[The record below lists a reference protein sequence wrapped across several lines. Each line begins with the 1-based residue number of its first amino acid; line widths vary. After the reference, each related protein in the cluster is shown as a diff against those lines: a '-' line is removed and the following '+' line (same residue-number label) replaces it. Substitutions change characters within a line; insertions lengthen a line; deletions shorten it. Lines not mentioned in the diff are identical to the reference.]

1 MSKLIKFLANLALWL
16 IKAIA
21 WLFNFIL
28 NSLGYLFSPFR
39 SLLRFFYHSF
49 ILRLY
54 RFYLFVVK
62 KLGWSNS
69 RRFQPIASILVNK
82 NLIHILV
89 VLLAAVIVW
98 QNINSVKGAS
108 AAEDFVAKTPL
119 ARLVSDDSSDDDIF
133 IEEYQVDTL
142 SSSGQSMAYN
152 NREVALNPQTGISTN
167 EVVDLED
174 EDSGLIQEGY
184 VLTEDDIT
192 PTVDNVAKR
201 TESIEYTVKNGDTAG
216 SIANKFGVSVNTILW
231 ANNLSAKALIQPG
244 DKLTILPM
252 TGVMHQVKRNENLAT
267 IANFYEVDQSK
278 ISEVNGLS
286 GSAMLKVGQSLL
298 VPGGRKVVVA
308 TIKKPST
315 KPASTKPLYINGKD
329 PSTQIVA
336 GGKMAW
342 PTVGHTVTQY
352 YSWRHN
358 GLDIANKTGTPI
370 YAAADGIVETAS
382 WNAGGYGYQVV
393 INHGA
398 GKQTRYA
405 HMSAFAVK
413 AGDSVSKGQNIG
425 VMGSTGQ
432 STGPHVHFEVMINGK
447 RTNPLSYV
455 VY

>member
-119 ARLVSDDSSDDDIF
+119 ARLVSDDSSDDDIL

-174 EDSGLIQEGY
+174 EDSGLIQEDY

-308 TIKKPST
+308 TIKKPNT
-315 KPASTKPLYINGKD
+315 KPVSTKPLYINGKD

-425 VMGSTGQ
+425 VMGSTGH